1 MKRAKEPVKI
11 TAFFKPRAPKCVQ
24 LDNAATEADV
34 MEETKPAEVPHSSHE
49 CGAVVVAAPQ
59 DFRQPRLDIADFVG
73 KKRTDTE
80 KVAIIHQNVPDI
92 EALPLSYEGGQKR
105 RFQPSW
111 CSTYPWLKFSV
122 SKNGGYCV
130 ACVLF
135 AGDSAG
141 TGGQTRLGALVLEP
155 MCKYKKALDVLANHN
170 KHSYHTAAMTRMETF
185 LDTVGDP
192 SKAIDAIIST
202 KRQEKVERNRRLLV
216 PVIESVLFCGRNM
229 LPLRGHRDDGPLDLS
244 VPSLTG
250 EGVFRALLRYR
261 VNGGDAELMK
271 HLTISN
277 KNSTLISKTIQD
289 EIIEISGERPL
300 CLHLSLILGVRI

>member
-1 MKRAKEPVKI
+1 MKRANEPVKI

-24 LDNAATEADV
+24 LDNATTEADV
-34 MEETKPAEVPHSSHE
+34 MEEIKPAEGPHSSHE

-105 RFQPSW
+105 WFQSSW

-135 AGDSAG
+135 TGDSAG

-155 MCKYKKALDVLANHN
+155 MCKYKKALDVLANYN

-185 LDTVGDP
+185 LDTVCEP
-192 SKAIDAIIST
+192 SKAINVIIST
-202 KRQEKVERNRRLLV
+202 KRQEKVERNCRLLV
-216 PVIESVLFCGRNM
+216 
-229 LPLRGHRDDGPLDLS
+229 
-244 VPSLTG
+244 
-250 EGVFRALLRYR
+250 
-261 VNGGDAELMK
+261 
-271 HLTISN
+271 
-277 KNSTLISKTIQD
+277 Q
-289 EIIEISGERPL
+289 
-300 CLHLSLILGVRI
+300 